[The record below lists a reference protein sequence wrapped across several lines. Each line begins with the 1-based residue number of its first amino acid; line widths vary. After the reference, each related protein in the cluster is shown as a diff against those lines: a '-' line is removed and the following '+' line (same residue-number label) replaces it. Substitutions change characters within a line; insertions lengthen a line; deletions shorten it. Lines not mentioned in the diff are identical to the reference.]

1 MAVKVKHHANI
12 WTQCV
17 CTTLLVRLTLK
28 KKNHAGQLDA
38 GCLWDLLLKQNLK
51 KNKKNTM
58 QSICKNVNPNQLKHK
73 MHYVGNLHFAASS
86 TEINWEHELSC
97 IFEVCLQDSK
107 SKQLNI
113 KQNSLIQGVC
123 GIFQG

>member
-1 MAVKVKHHANI
+1 
-12 WTQCV
+12 
-17 CTTLLVRLTLK
+17 
-28 KKNHAGQLDA
+28 
-38 GCLWDLLLKQNLK
+38 
-51 KNKKNTM
+51 M

-97 IFEVCLQDSK
+97 IFEVCLQDFI